1 MGVPQN
7 IPSYADFPDPN
18 WRSLLASPDYVEDAA
33 SVRRYSFNP
42 AAPVPIPGPTWYL
55 PMVRGKNRAEDW
67 DGYHQGTLTANDV
80 VARVLRR
87 HTNPPR
93 HVVFQL
99 GAIGLNLD
107 LGDVIRVTHFA
118 GLGPTGWI
126 ARPLWILAHD
136 SDPGDKTV
144 TITAIDL
151 QPIFDEAP

>member
-18 WRSLLASPDYVEDAA
+18 WRSLLASPDYVEDAN
-33 SVRRYSFNP
+33 SIRRYSFDP
-42 AAPVPIPGPTWYL
+42 ARPVPIPGATWYL

-80 VARVLRR
+80 VAHVLRR

-93 HVVFQL
+93 HVVFQV
-99 GAIGLNLD
+99 GTIGLNLD

-118 GLGPTGWI
+118 GLGPTGWT

-136 SDPGDKTV
+136 SDPGQKTV
-144 TITAIDL
+144 TITALDL